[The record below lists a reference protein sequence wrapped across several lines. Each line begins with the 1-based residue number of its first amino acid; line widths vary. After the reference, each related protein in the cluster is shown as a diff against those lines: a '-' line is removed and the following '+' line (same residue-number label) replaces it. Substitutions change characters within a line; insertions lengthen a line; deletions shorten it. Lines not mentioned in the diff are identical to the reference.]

1 MPPLSKIIKYG
12 LESRARELYDND
24 ISFSEIAVALS
35 NESGQNI
42 TKAMTF
48 QYLSSESRCNAAV
61 IEKKANLQFAI
72 VEAEI
77 STIEIR
83 QSLINKLIDV
93 FETCETKQEYALI
106 SKELREHVDSLDKRI
121 GRLSA
126 NQQNLTINNF
136 NAMKLDKIPTDE
148 LLRMAYAA
156 RSSNQ

>member
-24 ISFSEIAVALS
+24 ISFSEIALVLS

-48 QYLSSESRCNAAV
+48 QYLSSEARCNAAV
-61 IEKKANLQFAI
+61 IEKKAQLQVAI

-77 STIEIR
+77 STIEDR
-83 QSLINKLIDV
+83 QSVIRGLLQIATTSEDERNRIVAYKTAT
-93 FETCETKQEYALI
+93 EAL
-106 SKELREHVDSLDKRI
+106 DSLDKRL

-136 NAMKLDKIPTDE
+136 NAMKLEQIPTDE

-156 RSSNQ
+156 RSSVQ